1 MESTLE
7 KSPANEVQQIRTA
20 SANGQKNKLC
30 SALLGWL
37 DFRTLGNVA
46 GVWLMVHVSKW
57 KALGMFDLFLS
68 IYVKINLIDVSV
80 KCHGVKPWCRCG
92 IYHNKQPIGVSPNLQ
107 GWSSHGISQVEL
119 QGSGRHFFLPK
130 LTEVGV
136 GKISSFWSVVSS
148 ILYFHPETL
157 GKWSNLTIIFFRWVE
172 NHQPGLFVV

>member
-30 SALLGWL
+30 SALIGWL
-37 DFRTLGNVA
+37 DFRTLGM
-46 GVWLMVHVSKW
+46 WLDFGSCFTCQNGRHWVC
-57 KALGMFDLFLS
+57 LTCFYGFMF
-68 IYVKINLIDVSV
+68 INLIDVNV